1 VTKAAAGPRPPWSK
15 RTLIIA
21 AALAVAAV
29 AVATALIWPITDL
42 IAAHDVGAITGATRA
57 ARLQT
62 AREAVRTQ
70 LLTLGAG
77 VFAAGALIFTAQNFR
92 LARSTFNATETRVLN
107 ERFIA
112 ISKQLGD
119 DHAAVQLA
127 GIQAMAG
134 LADDWPE
141 NRQTCIDVICAYLR
155 MPPVSPREAR
165 LAAEA
170 DQQVRHT
177 AIRVIAAHL
186 RPGAKVSWQGR
197 DLDFTGVRFDG
208 GDFSGAEFSGGAVA
222 FTGASF
228 SGTDF
233 SKSVF
238 SSARVSFAGVRF
250 GLPGDRAVSF
260 HGAVFSGGE
269 VSFAGSQFSSPA
281 GEVPSLYRDV
291 ADFGEARFS
300 GGTVHFSGASF
311 YDGRVGF
318 ERAAFCGGRV
328 GFGHARFLGGNV
340 DFSKAAFSA
349 GEVGFGS
356 AEFGSGRVDFS
367 GAVFSGGTVGF
378 GYGWHA
384 EGHVYYRSPERDE
397 LPGFTGLAR
406 FSGADVR
413 FTNAE
418 FSGSELKF
426 VGVTTTGGTV
436 DFSQPRDWSH
446 PPAFDFRGTPPAEI
460 RLPGTTA

>member
-1 VTKAAAGPRPPWSK
+1 
-15 RTLIIA
+15 
-21 AALAVAAV
+21 V

-155 MPPVSPREAR
+155 MPAVSAREAQ
-165 LAAEA
+165 AAKA

-208 GDFSGAEFSGGAVA
+208 GDFSGAEFSGG
-222 FTGASF
+222 
-228 SGTDF
+228 
-233 SKSVF
+233 
-238 SSARVSFAGVRF
+238 
-250 GLPGDRAVSF
+250 
-260 HGAVFSGGE
+260 
-269 VSFAGSQFSSPA
+269 
-281 GEVPSLYRDV
+281 
-291 ADFGEARFS
+291 
-300 GGTVHFSGASF
+300 TVHFSGASF
-311 YDGRVGF
+311 YDGRVSF

-340 DFSKAAFSA
+340 DFSEAAFSA

-384 EGHVYYRSPERDE
+384 E
-397 LPGFTGLAR
+397 
-406 FSGADVR
+406 
-413 FTNAE
+413 
-418 FSGSELKF
+418 
-426 VGVTTTGGTV
+426 VTSIT
-436 DFSQPRDWSH
+436 
-446 PPAFDFRGTPPAEI
+446 AALRGTSCPGSRAWPGSRARMSGLPMPSSPAVS
-460 RLPGTTA
+460 